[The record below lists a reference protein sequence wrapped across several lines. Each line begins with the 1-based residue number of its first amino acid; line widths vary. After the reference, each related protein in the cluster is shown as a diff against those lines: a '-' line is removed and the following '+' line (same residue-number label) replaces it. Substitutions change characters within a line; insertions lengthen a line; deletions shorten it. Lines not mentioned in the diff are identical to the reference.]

1 MSKLPKRTSTI
12 PVALSK
18 VEVGMIDDAATQS
31 GMSRSGWMRNAAVS
45 AARQLLDDPDYEPT
59 SNKAKAP

>member
-18 VEVGMIDDAATQS
+18 VEMGMIDDAAAQS
-31 GMSRSGWMRNAAVS
+31 GMSRSGWVRNAAVS
-45 AARQLLDDPDYEPT
+45 AARQLLDDPDHEPT
-59 SNKAKAP
+59 NDKEKAT